1 MSDSTILRAIAS
13 PFHFL
18 HFPKYIPSHDIL
30 RRGNAAI
37 LGNQLLVRHIDLV
50 KEPLWSIIT
59 LRKSW
64 LNYHT
69 QASCFTLLRF
79 ISLKSLLKL
88 SIFRGQEQNGTAL
101 TTCLWE
107 GGNRCAEV
115 RDRYQGVRRWCQERD
130 IADNCVSYKR
140 SLHWCEDGNWDAGF
154 EEGGCCMYSRSC
166 VRKAEEGWVRHW
178 IIQKLIFL
186 EI

>member
-1 MSDSTILRAIAS
+1 MSISQ
-13 PFHFL
+13 
-18 HFPKYIPSHDIL
+18 KYIPSHDIL

-69 QASCFTLLRF
+69 QASCLTLLRF
-79 ISLKSLLKL
+79 ISLKSFLKF

-107 GGNRCAEV
+107 GGIDVLKSEIVIKEWEDGARKGILQTIVSLTSDHCIGVKMGTEMLALRKGVAVCTVGAAWEKLKKGEWDIESFRSWYSLKYSFGGRCA
-115 RDRYQGVRRWCQERD
+115 
-130 IADNCVSYKR
+130 K
-140 SLHWCEDGNWDAGF
+140 
-154 EEGGCCMYSRSC
+154 
-166 VRKAEEGWVRHW
+166 
-178 IIQKLIFL
+178 
-186 EI
+186 